1 MKNEI
6 ISTLVNYAGELITFF
21 ATAAAA
27 WLKRRYDLDKLK
39 KEEKE
44 RDWANSAK

>member
-6 ISTLVNYAGELITFF
+6 ISTLVNYAGELITFL

-27 WLKRRYDLDKLK
+27 YLKRRYDLDKLK
-39 KEEKE
+39 KEEQE

>member
-39 KEEKE
+39 KEEKG

>member
-6 ISTLVNYAGELITFF
+6 ISTLVNYAGEIITFC
-21 ATAAAA
+21 ATMAAA

-44 RDWANSAK
+44 RDWANNVK

>member
-39 KEEKE
+39 KEEQQ
-44 RDWANSAK
+44 RDWANSSK

>member
-27 WLKRRYDLDKLK
+27 WLKRRYDLDKIQ
-39 KEEKE
+39 KEQETK
-44 RDWANSAK
+44 DWANNVK

>member
-39 KEEKE
+39 KEEQE

>member
-1 MKNEI
+1 MKNEL
-6 ISTLVNYAGELITFF
+6 ISTLVNYSGELITFF

-39 KEEKE
+39 KEEQE
-44 RDWANSAK
+44 RNWANSAK

>member
-6 ISTLVNYAGELITFF
+6 ISTLVNYAGEFITFF

-44 RDWANSAK
+44 RDWANSSK

>member
-1 MKNEI
+1 MKNEL

-39 KEEKE
+39 KEEQE
-44 RDWANSAK
+44 RNWANSAK